1 MHLAEGTNV
10 ETNEKTK
17 AAAEDALGV
26 KGSRAAS
33 GLTAGAIEA
42 AVKKGMLAALK
53 QVQDQERGKPKA
65 SGAGQEVVLKL
76 NERELARGLNKMN
89 FHQGMP
95 LFGRTET

>member
-1 MHLAEGTNV
+1 
-10 ETNEKTK
+10 
-17 AAAEDALGV
+17 
-26 KGSRAAS
+26 
-33 GLTAGAIEA
+33 
-42 AVKKGMLAALK
+42 MLAALK